1 MFVLCNEK
9 RGDRGVFVVKENRSN
24 DERMSS
30 VPLSEIAAS
39 ICYGL
44 YLQE

>member
-1 MFVLCNEK
+1 MSVLCNK
-9 RGDRGVFVVKENRSN
+9 TRDRGVFIVKKNISN

-30 VPLSEIAAS
+30 VPLSEIATS

-44 YLQE
+44 YLQEY